1 LLAEPNA
8 FTGSEDSVHGSYV
21 KKSLLPD
28 RTTLGVDDWLL
39 FMNVEL
45 AIFIVGILKLY
56 QWTAVTV
63 LAHFALV
70 AVTHYQPRVVEVY
83 WKFMGQRSRYADW
96 SALPLTQGQR
106 PAWLEALAGRTTES
120 TTATQPTTHKV

>member
-1 LLAEPNA
+1 M
-8 FTGSEDSVHGSYV
+8 HGSYV

-45 AIFIVGILKLY
+45 AIFIVGLLKLY
-56 QWTAVTV
+56 QWAAVTV
-63 LAHFALV
+63 VAHFALV

-83 WKFMGQRSRYADW
+83 WKFMGQRSRYTDW
-96 SALPLTQGQR
+96 SALPLTKGQR
-106 PAWLEALAGRTTES
+106 PVWLEALAGRIAETTP
-120 TTATQPTTHKV
+120 ATQSNTQKA